1 MKNLSIFL
9 CSALLL
15 ISCSGV
21 TGQETGKG
29 SDRYP
34 LEAFAVRIGDSYY
47 HARID
52 QESHVATIGHITDTR
67 FITGVEYTLGDPE
80 GTISP
85 NPELLIGCWKQE
97 QTFTVTCFGETSQY
111 VLEFPKFD

>member
-1 MKNLSIFL
+1 MKRIAIFL
-9 CSALLL
+9 FSALLSL
-15 ISCSGV
+15 ASCSGE
-21 TGQETGKG
+21 TGQEAQ
-29 SDRYP
+29 RHP
-34 LEAFAVRIGDSYY
+34 LVAFAVRIGDSYY

-85 NPELLIGCWKQE
+85 NPE
-97 QTFTVTCFGETSQY
+97 
-111 VLEFPKFD
+111 